1 VDNQSFCEEK
11 ALLALITDGDQ
22 KAFARLV
29 NMYWN
34 KIYSHALAFLKSS
47 ICAQEITQDIFLH
60 IWNKRDKLGNVE
72 NFNNY
77 FFILG
82 RNRIISAMRK
92 KLKESF
98 VEVPLNQVEEI
109 YNPDRQ
115 LETKQTWEFLVKG
128 IEQLP
133 PTRKIVFKMSR
144 LEGLSYEKI
153 ASQLHISKNTVKDHI
168 RLALTQLRQYAHAHT
183 DHFILIFPGCILFC
197 A

>member
-1 VDNQSFCEEK
+1 VDKQFFCEEK
-11 ALLALITDGDQ
+11 ALLALIADGDQ

-92 KLKESF
+92 KLKEHF
-98 VEVPLNQVEEI
+98 VEVPQNQVEEI
-109 YNPDRQ
+109 YYPDRQ

-128 IEQLP
+128 IEELP

-144 LEGLSYEKI
+144 LEGLSYKKI
-153 ASQLHISKNTVKDHI
+153 ASQLHISKNTVKGHI
-168 RLALTQLRQYAHAHT
+168 RLALSQLRQYAHTHS
-183 DHFILIFPGCILFC
+183 DYFIMLFSCCILFS

>member
-1 VDNQSFCEEK
+1 MDNQSYCDEK
-11 ALLALITDGDQ
+11 ALIELISGGDQ

-29 NMYWN
+29 NMHWN
-34 KIYSHALAFLKSS
+34 RIYSHALAFLKSS

-60 IWNKRDKLGNVE
+60 IWNKRDKLSNIE

-92 KLKESF
+92 KLTKPF
-98 VEVPLNQVEEI
+98 VEVSLNQVEEI
-109 YNPDRQ
+109 YYPDRQ

-128 IEQLP
+128 IEELP

-144 LEGLSYEKI
+144 LEGLSYKKI

-168 RLALTQLRQYAHAHT
+168 RLALTQLRQYAHTHL
-183 DHFILIFPGCILFC
+183 DHFILIFPYCLLFS